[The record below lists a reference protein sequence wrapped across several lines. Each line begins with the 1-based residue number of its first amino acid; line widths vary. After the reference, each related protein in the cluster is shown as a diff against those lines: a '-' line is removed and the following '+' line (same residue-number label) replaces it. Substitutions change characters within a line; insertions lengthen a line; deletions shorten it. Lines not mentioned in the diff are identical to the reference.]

1 MARTHTSEGHHDAQQ
16 KMARSTKQE
25 IASEFVTDIKE
36 ENQIAKKRSKQ
47 QRKRSSEP
55 TGTKS
60 KNVKGPR

>member
-16 KMARSTKQE
+16 KMARHTKQE
-25 IASEFVTDIKE
+25 IAYEFVTDVKE

-47 QRKRSSEP
+47 QRKHSSEP
-55 TGTKS
+55 RDAQN